1 MFLET
6 GKSKMEGSHQWRGQ
20 LLNVS
25 RAGRHHLMGGEV
37 KRECTAEQVLGRQE
51 VHEGARL
58 LYDSLTLAGQH

>member
-1 MFLET
+1 
-6 GKSKMEGSHQWRGQ
+6 MEGSHQWRNQ

-25 RAGRHHLMGGEV
+25 GAGRHHIMGGEV
-37 KRECTAEQVLGRQE
+37 RREGTAEPVLGRQE